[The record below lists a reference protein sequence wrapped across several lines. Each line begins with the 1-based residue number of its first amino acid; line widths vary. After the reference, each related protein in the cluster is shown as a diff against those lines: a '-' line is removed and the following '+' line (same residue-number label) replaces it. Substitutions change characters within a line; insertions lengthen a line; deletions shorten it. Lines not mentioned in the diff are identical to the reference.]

1 MTKLQTVN
9 RMLSYLT
16 ALLLPLLA
24 GCGRADNPECMEY
37 VNSIGLRNM
46 PEGYA
51 AYAVTSAN
59 HIFSIDL
66 QSRSALY
73 VKSLPPHCVNTAA
86 KLDIVLN
93 RDDVPCLFFA
103 NEDELIRMSPSI
115 WDGRIDI
122 IELRKNGRKMAGY
135 RYLDADTISGW
146 IENPDAPKLF
156 RLLPVEMNLDTG
168 DMSLFNMWNPI
179 SDDVQDEASD
189 TTGLNGKVSRMLDLS
204 WAHTPDVLHEY
215 GEMDFNGYRVALKD
229 GRLSV
234 DGAEASFISP
244 SIVRQALLWRFPA
257 GLLIILFAISVFIFL
272 VVYPFIVKKKGE
284 RAFENYVTMRAE
296 RERFLVKMSD
306 SVYASVSGNDL
317 MKMYDDVCS
326 NLNVDDMAGI
336 SGRTKQW
343 EKFESMLS
351 KAAGYIEMA
360 DCQCFTDSVTV
371 SLTSLS
377 EVVKECRSAR
387 MDRVGDLSGRLETAL
402 EKYEEAVVSE
412 SGDLLGNAVRTAG
425 VPVLLRDMLLETD
438 GTGAADIVERVKS
451 IISASKLWKSLS
463 NIGDIV
469 SALQEVPDQDRLKY
483 LNEEFYMLKSLDT
496 INSLQD
502 KFKEECSVFY
512 LNLGKADEAALEIAG
527 LGARTSFFR
536 YFILLLVFI
545 DYSSRIGMRDIAIL
559 ANSNLQTVSARKSE
573 LVNRKLKGIMGK
585 LSGDMSAMAI
595 ILKAAYANLTT
606 GKNATSNFVNDKVTD

>member
-86 KLDIVLN
+86 RLDIVLN

-122 IELRKNGRKMAGY
+122 IELRKNGRKLAGY

-326 NLNVDDMAGI
+326 NLNVVDMAGI

-360 DCQCFTDSVTV
+360 D
-371 SLTSLS
+371 
-377 EVVKECRSAR
+377 
-387 MDRVGDLSGRLETAL
+387 
-402 EKYEEAVVSE
+402 
-412 SGDLLGNAVRTAG
+412 
-425 VPVLLRDMLLETD
+425 
-438 GTGAADIVERVKS
+438 
-451 IISASKLWKSLS
+451 
-463 NIGDIV
+463 
-469 SALQEVPDQDRLKY
+469 
-483 LNEEFYMLKSLDT
+483 
-496 INSLQD
+496 
-502 KFKEECSVFY
+502 
-512 LNLGKADEAALEIAG
+512 
-527 LGARTSFFR
+527 
-536 YFILLLVFI
+536 
-545 DYSSRIGMRDIAIL
+545 
-559 ANSNLQTVSARKSE
+559 
-573 LVNRKLKGIMGK
+573 
-585 LSGDMSAMAI
+585 
-595 ILKAAYANLTT
+595 
-606 GKNATSNFVNDKVTD
+606 

>member
-9 RMLSYLT
+9 RMLSYLS

-24 GCGRADNPECMEY
+24 GCGRADNPECLEY

-122 IELRKNGRKMAGY
+122 IELRKNGRKLAGY

-179 SDDVQDEASD
+179 SDDMQDEASD

-244 SIVRQALLWRFPA
+244 SIAMQALLWRFPA
-257 GLLIILFAISVFIFL
+257 GLLIILFAVSVFIFL
-272 VVYPFIVKKKGE
+272 VVYPFIVKKKGA
-284 RAFENYVTMRAE
+284 RAFEKFVTMRAE

-317 MKMYDDVCS
+317 MKMYDDISS
-326 NLNVDDMAGI
+326 NLNVDDLAGI
-336 SGRTKQW
+336 SARTEQW
-343 EKFESMLS
+343 ERFESMLTE
-351 KAAGYIEMA
+351 AAGYAE
-360 DCQCFTDSVTV
+360 
-371 SLTSLS
+371 LS
-377 EVVKECRSAR
+377 ESQCLTESVSSALSEILSVVSECRSAR
-387 MDRVGDLSGRLETAL
+387 MDKVAELSAKLESSL
-402 EKYEEAVVSE
+402 KRFSLAVLSDGQE
-412 SGDLLGNAVRTAG
+412 MLGHAVKNAG
-425 VPVLLRDMLLETD
+425 VPGQLSAMLM
-438 GTGAADIVERVKS
+438 GTVPDTVPGIVARLKS
-451 IISASKLWKSLS
+451 ILSASALWQSLS
-463 NIGDIV
+463 RIGGIV
-469 SALQEVPDQDRLKY
+469 SELQSLPVQDKLKY
-483 LNEEFYMLKSLDT
+483 LDEEFYKLKSLDA
-496 INSLQD
+496 INGLQD
-502 KFKEECSVFY
+502 RFKEECSLFY
-512 LNLGKADEAALEIAG
+512 LNLGKEDEAALEKAG

-536 YFILLLVFI
+536 NFILLLVFI

-559 ANSNLQTVSARKSE
+559 SNSNLQTVSARKSE
-573 LVNRKLKGIMGK
+573 LVNRKLKDSIGE
-585 LSGDMSAMAI
+585 LSGDMSAMAVI
-595 ILKAAYANLTT
+595 IKAAYANV
-606 GKNATSNFVNDKVTD
+606 TSGRKSSTNSVNDNVTD

>member
-272 VVYPFIVKKKGE
+272 VVYPFIVKKKGA

-326 NLNVDDMAGI
+326 NLNVDDLAGI

-371 SLTSLS
+371 SLSSLS

-387 MDRVGDLSGRLETAL
+387 MDKVAELSAKLESAL
-402 EKYEEAVVSE
+402 KRFSLAMLSDGQEMLGHAVK
-412 SGDLLGNAVRTAG
+412 NAG
-425 VPVLLRDMLLETD
+425 VPGQLSAMLM
-438 GTGAADIVERVKS
+438 GTVPDTVPGIVARLKS
-451 IISASKLWKSLS
+451 ILSASALWQSLS
-463 NIGDIV
+463 RIGGIV
-469 SALQEVPDQDRLKY
+469 SELQSLPVQDKLKY
-483 LNEEFYMLKSLDT
+483 LDEEFYKLKSLDA
-496 INSLQD
+496 INGLQD
-502 KFKEECSVFY
+502 RFKQECSFFY
-512 LNLGKADEAALEIAG
+512 LNLGKEDEAALEKAG

-536 YFILLLVFI
+536 NFILLLVFI

-559 ANSNLQTVSARKSE
+559 SNSNLQTVSARKSE
-573 LVNRKLKGIMGK
+573 LVNRKLKDSIGE
-585 LSGDMSAMAI
+585 LSGDMSAMAVI
-595 ILKAAYANLTT
+595 IKAAYANV
-606 GKNATSNFVNDKVTD
+606 TSGRKSSTNSVNDNVTD

>member
-24 GCGRADNPECMEY
+24 GCGRADNPECLEY

-122 IELRKNGRKMAGY
+122 IELRKNGRKLAGY

-387 MDRVGDLSGRLETAL
+387 MDRVGELSGRLETAL
-402 EKYEEAVVSE
+402 EKYEEAVVSD

-425 VPVLLRDMLLETD
+425 VPARLREILLEAD
-438 GTGAADIVERVKS
+438 GSGAADIVDRVKS
-451 IISASKLWKSLS
+451 I
-463 NIGDIV
+463 
-469 SALQEVPDQDRLKY
+469 
-483 LNEEFYMLKSLDT
+483 DT
-496 INSLQD
+496 INNLQD

>member
-9 RMLSYLT
+9 RMLSYLS

-24 GCGRADNPECMEY
+24 GCGRADNPECLEY

-122 IELRKNGRKMAGY
+122 IELRKNGRKLAGY

-179 SDDVQDEASD
+179 SDDMQDEASD

-244 SIVRQALLWRFPA
+244 SIAMQALLWRFPA
-257 GLLIILFAISVFIFL
+257 GLLIILFAVSVFIFL
-272 VVYPFIVKKKGE
+272 VVYPFIVKKKGA
-284 RAFENYVTMRAE
+284 RAFEKFVTMRAE

-317 MKMYDDVCS
+317 MKMYDDISS
-326 NLNVDDMAGI
+326 NLNVDDLAGI
-336 SGRTKQW
+336 SARTEQW
-343 EKFESMLS
+343 ERFESMLTE
-351 KAAGYIEMA
+351 AAGYAE
-360 DCQCFTDSVTV
+360 
-371 SLTSLS
+371 LS
-377 EVVKECRSAR
+377 ESQCLTESVSSALSEILSVVSECRSAR
-387 MDRVGDLSGRLETAL
+387 MDKVAELSAKLESSL
-402 EKYEEAVVSE
+402 KRFSLAVLSDGQE
-412 SGDLLGNAVRTAG
+412 MLGHAVKNAG
-425 VPVLLRDMLLETD
+425 VPGQLSAMLM
-438 GTGAADIVERVKS
+438 GTVPDTVPGIVARLKS
-451 IISASKLWKSLS
+451 ILSASALWQSLS
-463 NIGDIV
+463 RIGGIV
-469 SALQEVPDQDRLKY
+469 SELQSLPVQDKLKY
-483 LNEEFYMLKSLDT
+483 LDEEFYKLKSLDA
-496 INSLQD
+496 INALQD
-502 KFKEECSVFY
+502 RFKEECSLFY
-512 LNLGKADEAALEIAG
+512 LNLGKEDEAALEKAG

-536 YFILLLVFI
+536 NFILLLVFI

-559 ANSNLQTVSARKSE
+559 SNSNLQTVSARKSE
-573 LVNRKLKGIMGK
+573 LVNRKLKDSIGE
-585 LSGDMSAMAI
+585 LSGDMSAMAVI
-595 ILKAAYANLTT
+595 IKAAYANV
-606 GKNATSNFVNDKVTD
+606 TSGRKSSTNSVNDNVTD